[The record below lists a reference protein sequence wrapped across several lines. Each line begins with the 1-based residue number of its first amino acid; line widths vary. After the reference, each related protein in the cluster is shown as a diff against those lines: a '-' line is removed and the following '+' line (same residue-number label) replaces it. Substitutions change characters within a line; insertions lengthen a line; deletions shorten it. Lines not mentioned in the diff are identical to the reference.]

1 MRWKLIPA
9 TAFTLVLS
17 LNGFPAS
24 VNFDQEIPVEVSL
37 SCSGCSDSY
46 LRVVFF
52 PTGTNY
58 FGFTKNNNG
67 NWISTT
73 ADKTQYFKI
82 SADETKTG
90 TWSGTLNARLD
101 PEDSAYSGS
110 GSYFLKVVRYTAG
123 GSKSGET
130 ETVSISVTGPSP
142 TLTPV
147 PTPLPT
153 PTPTPKKAVFTPTAT
168 IYSTKPPERVLEII
182 STPIP
187 TIFTPSFTPLPTVS
201 IIPPQVLSSSD
212 SADFSDS
219 GGSWAGK
226 SMVVTGLGI
235 ILCSF
240 LYLIKS
246 GKISFP

>member
-9 TAFTLVLS
+9 SALAMVIS
-17 LNGFPAS
+17 LNGFPLS
-24 VNFDQEIPVEVSL
+24 VNFDQEIPVTVSL

-58 FGFTKNNNG
+58 FGFTKNNTG

-73 ADKTQYFKI
+73 ADKTQYFRV
-82 SADETKTG
+82 SADETKAG
-90 TWSGTLNARLD
+90 TWSGTLNSKLD
-101 PEDSAYSGS
+101 SEDSAYSGP
-110 GSYFLKVVRYTAG
+110 GSYFLKVIRYTAG

-130 ETVSISVTGPSP
+130 ETVEISVTGPSP

-153 PTPTPKKAVFTPTAT
+153 PTPTYKKAVFTPTAT
-168 IYSTKPPERVLEII
+168 IYNTKTPERAGETIN
-182 STPIP
+182 TPIP
-187 TIFTPSFTPLPTVS
+187 SIFTPSFTPLPT
-201 IIPPQVLSSSD
+201 IDNEPHQVLSSSD
-212 SADFSDS
+212 SSDVS
-219 GGSWAGK
+219 DPGSSWMGK
-226 SMVVTGLGI
+226 SLVIAGLGVF
-235 ILCSF
+235 LCSF
-240 LYLIKS
+240 LYLLKS